1 MWRHERSHTLLSG
14 RTPFRRTDNAI
25 KNHWNSTIRRKIVQS
40 GTSEQDLSDKLEAD
54 ADTAIDMALS
64 CSSSDENAMPERK
77 KRPQRNRRKTIPSDS
92 EYCMTPTS
100 YNESH
105 DTTPLYDSEGQDE
118 EEREDQIN
126 GWGEGDELDNH
137 LGVFGKSL
145 AMGESI
151 FHDDCGMGASFEDAR
166 PGLFGDLE
174 DVKPL
179 AAHKDRDSS
188 GSAATAPKRPCFGTN
203 VFASD
208 QNELGGFGEVNVQA
222 QAGGLCFSPSA
233 FMESP
238 DLSSMVGPGR
248 VSDLNLSPA
257 AINISPLLKAER
269 PEKTRALSPL
279 GMMPEAAAMPTIPTP
294 PPPSED
300 RQSGPAPFEGLPDF
314 GAI

>member
-1 MWRHERSHTLLSG
+1 MRRSALLTAACQLLLLLLAG
-14 RTPFRRTDNAI
+14 GANAA
-25 KNHWNSTIRRKIVQS
+25 Q
-40 GTSEQDLSDKLEAD
+40 L
-54 ADTAIDMALS
+54 
-64 CSSSDENAMPERK
+64 
-77 KRPQRNRRKTIPSDS
+77 RPQRNRRKTIPSDS

-179 AAHKDRDSS
+179 HKDRDSS

-208 QNELGGFGEVNVQA
+208 QNELGTHWNRTPLISA
-222 QAGGLCFSPSA
+222 QAGFP
-233 FMESP
+233 E
-238 DLSSMVGPGR
+238 
-248 VSDLNLSPA
+248 
-257 AINISPLLKAER
+257 LLKR
-269 PEKTRALSPL
+269 
-279 GMMPEAAAMPTIPTP
+279 
-294 PPPSED
+294 
-300 RQSGPAPFEGLPDF
+300 LP
-314 GAI
+314 GAISAPC